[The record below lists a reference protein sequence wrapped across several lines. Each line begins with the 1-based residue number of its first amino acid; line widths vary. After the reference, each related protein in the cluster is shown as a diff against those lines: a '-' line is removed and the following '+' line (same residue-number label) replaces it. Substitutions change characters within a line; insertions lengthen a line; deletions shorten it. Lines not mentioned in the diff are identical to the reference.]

1 MLVSIKCIQPVQFD
15 SVHATKFIFP
25 SVFLVYSSDMIRLL
39 ALWVGVL
46 GCGDTPVNVVSLL
59 VSFRGRGARL
69 WRHPG

>member
-1 MLVSIKCIQPVQFD
+1 MWCCTYETCSHSAK
-15 SVHATKFIFP
+15 
-25 SVFLVYSSDMIRLL
+25 L

-59 VSFRGRGARL
+59 VRLRGRGARL